1 MEINSKEITKKE
13 ELLDLIKMGIN
24 PLEYIKKEKD
34 IDFISESL
42 MIEGNDEDSY
52 YEESAEIIFKAI
64 IYYILGTENEEKT
77 LERCKEIA
85 KIGIDDIEGSV
96 KLQNILDKEPHSKS
110 LYVFMNIASEKN
122 KKAIFDKLNERLL
135 KI

>member
-96 KLQNILDKEPHSKS
+96 KLQNILDKEQHSKS